1 MTVIPLTAVL
11 DKVRTGVSKR
21 AQTLRGLSRSFKILD
36 DDGNRKVNKEEFYWG
51 LRDNQIEISQREAV
65 ILLESLDTNGD
76 GHVDF
81 DEFLYAIRGRPNDAR
96 QKYIDIAFFKFDKD
110 ANGFIT
116 ADDLRGVYD
125 CSQHPKVINGEMTDD
140 EVFTEF
146 LKNFGDKNHDGR
158 ITKHE
163 WNDYY
168 AAVSSNIDN
177 DQHFIDLM
185 KAAWKI
191 QE

>member
-1 MTVIPLTAVL
+1 MTQVL
-11 DKVRTGVSKR
+11 DKVRTGVRKR
-21 AQTLRGLSRSFKILD
+21 AHTLRGLSRSFKILD

-81 DEFLYAIRGRPNDAR
+81 DEFLFAIRGRPSDSR
-96 QKYIDIAFFKFDKD
+96 QKYIDLAFFKFDKD
-110 ANGFIT
+110 ANGFIS

-125 CSQHPKVINGEMTDD
+125 CSQHPKVINGELTED
-140 EVFTEF
+140 EVFVEF
-146 LKNFGDKNHDGR
+146 LKNFGDKNGDGK
-158 ITKHE
+158 ITKPE

-191 QE
+191 EE